1 LQHVNGRFILLKS
14 EMVPAHRQ
22 AVKSSAR
29 RPRHEA
35 LQGEVNDRNYC
46 GRRPRASSE
55 PTFIDILLDETGSM
69 SSCHG
74 ATVNGFNAFIAEQRE
89 VGGDCYLTLSKFD
102 SSGIKTPYE
111 NLRLESVPEL
121 SFFPGSSTNLFD
133 VVGQRTSA
141 VSRTSRDRAVR
152 LSSSSRTAARMRL
165 APGAAPNRSRNSSLK
180 AISDG
185 VSFLYFGAGH
195 GAKQQAL
202 NMGFPE
208 NTITV
213 FDTRHMGETMKT
225 VSAKTRAFRAA
236 A

>member
-1 LQHVNGRFILLKS
+1 MRV
-14 EMVPAHRQ
+14 
-22 AVKSSAR
+22 
-29 RPRHEA
+29 
-35 LQGEVNDRNYC
+35 
-46 GRRPRASSE
+46 SSE

-74 ATVNGFNAFIAEQRE
+74 ATVHGFNSFIAEQRE

-121 SFFPGSSTNLFD
+121 SFFPGSMTNLWD
-133 VVGQRTSA
+133 VVGGRVTEVLKQNRQGRSLVVVLTDGGENA
-141 VSRTSRDRAVR
+141 SRTFRSAEAVKT
-152 LSSSSRTAARMRL
+152 LVSE
-165 APGAAPNRSRNSSLK
+165 
-180 AISDG
+180 AISKG

-202 NMGFPE
+202 DMGFPE

-213 FDTRHMGETMKT
+213 FDTREMGETMKT
-225 VSAKTRAFRAA
+225 VSAKTRAFRVAA
-236 A
+236 